1 MISKKERERNWNSLS
16 LPYEGDSGSRASARS
31 SSNVRSSKA
40 TKPWRFPAG
49 GAHPDVIGRRVE
61 PLVAMMDA

>member
-1 MISKKERERNWNSLS
+1 MISKKEREKLEFSFSPLRGGL
-16 LPYEGDSGSRASARS
+16 GKSGLREEQL
-31 SSNVRSSKA
+31 NVRSSKA